1 MSAKESGG
9 LPMTQPAEKA
19 DERKTPMNPKQS
31 AERLIELD
39 KLATAGPWQKC
50 SAHDGQCQCT
60 AIWSVPADAPII
72 DVHQKWGDYYATM
85 IGSGESAEARI
96 EFDEH
101 GSMPVEEMQSNKDW
115 VAESR
120 TLAPEVA
127 RWALELDKL
136 VGLAIEARRLGV
148 VADEHTD
155 HADGGRIGRAC
166 RSPRST
172 QEAGLLTQLAPNDMS
187 TENIK
192 FIPTERMI
200 VAAAGAIANAR
211 AGRRGA
217 PNISNV
223 LSILPARLH
232 AEVMEDAEAA
242 LNAAFDAQF
251 EK

>member
-1 MSAKESGG
+1 
-9 LPMTQPAEKA
+9 MTPIEK
-19 DERKTPMNPKQS
+19 

-127 RWALELDKL
+127 RWALELDKACAAKDAEIERL
-136 VGLAIEARRLGV
+136 KGAVLAVIKSHEAY
-148 VADEHTD
+148 TD
-155 HADGGRIGRAC
+155 G
-166 RSPRST
+166 
-172 QEAGLLTQLAPNDMS
+172 DMS
-187 TENIK
+187 CLIGHEDI
-192 FIPTERMI
+192 
-200 VAAAGAIANAR
+200 R
-211 AGRRGA
+211 ADYKA
-217 PNISNV
+217 FS
-223 LSILPARLH
+223 
-232 AEVMEDAEAA
+232 AA
-242 LNAAFDAQF
+242 LAAL
-251 EK
+251 KKLVS